1 MGRMVTSEPHTTSRH
16 EEPFVLQFSIFLP
29 NRVGQLGELLD
40 VLNEAEVEVAGISV
54 VDSTDWAVVRM
65 IFTEPGKARKVL
77 AGRHIAYTE
86 CEVLAVVVEGP
97 QTLHRLCKALVS
109 AELNVQFAYPLL
121 IQREARPA
129 LAFHVDDRVLA
140 CQVLVKHGF
149 TVLDHED
156 V

>member
-1 MGRMVTSEPHTTSRH
+1 MPPMVTSGPKTERRH

-29 NRVGQLGELLD
+29 NRVGQLGELLG
-40 VLNEAEVEVAGISV
+40 VLGDAGVEVAAISV
-54 VDSTDWAVVRM
+54 VDSTDWGVVRM

-77 AGRHIAYTE
+77 TDHRTAFTE
-86 CEVLAVVVEGP
+86 CQVLAVVLEGP
-97 QTLHRLCKALVS
+97 QALHRMCKALLA

-121 IQREARPA
+121 IRHEGQPA
-129 LAFHVDDRVLA
+129 LAFHVDDMVLA
-140 CQVLVKHGF
+140 RQVLGKHGF